1 VKGLPH
7 HSNACVRKYPNAQ
20 IIGIPIYVRHQ
31 QDYYRQVIEVRMF
44 QRIDLVLRAGDIHS
58 KKMIQDLMNEYASD
72 QKDKD
77 YEKY

>member
-7 HSNACVRKYPNAQ
+7 HSNACVRKYPNDQ

-44 QRIDLVLRAGDIHS
+44 QRIDLVLRAGDIDS
-58 KKMIQDLMNEYASD
+58 EKMIQDLMNEYASD